1 MTSFNLSEL
10 AQPFTS
16 QLNPSTPLVEDIAIE
31 WARAFGLLRTD
42 AHCAYVR
49 NARVTHLMGWAYPHA
64 GHDALLLISCW
75 NIWLLLWEDQCGKP
89 PLDTGPDQLGATHA
103 RFLGVLSGTAAAS
116 VNPFEQSLADLASRL
131 RHAQPAGWYQTFIH
145 TTARMF
151 ESWEWEAQNRADA
164 AWPSIEAYLSQR
176 IHTVALLPYLVLS
189 DVAWNYPITDA
200 VERTPDLAVL
210 GSIAARIIAF
220 ANDILGVHKE
230 DHEQDMHNLVRLLE
244 YHHGMSRAQAYAAA
258 IQKHNQQLEIFATQ
272 MARLAV
278 PTSQQHASRRYIDT
292 LQSWI
297 AAANQWTDVS
307 CRYAQAQEV
316 NV

>member
-10 AQPFTS
+10 AQPFTT
-16 QLNPSTPLVEDIAIE
+16 QLNPSTLRVEDMAIE

-49 NARVTHLMGWAYPHA
+49 NARVTHLMGWAYPYA
-64 GHDALLLISCW
+64 EHDALLLISCW

-89 PLDTGPDQLGATHA
+89 PLDAGPDPLGAIHA
-103 RFLGVLSGTAAAS
+103 RFLGVLSGTVAAS
-116 VNPFEQSLADLASRL
+116 SNPFELSLADLASRL
-131 RHAQPAGWYQTFIH
+131 RHTQSADWHRPFIQ
-145 TTARMF
+145 TTAKMF

-176 IHTVALLPYLVLS
+176 IHTVALHPYLILS
-189 DVAWNYPITDA
+189 DVAWNYPITNV
-200 VERTPDLAVL
+200 VEHTPDLAVL

-244 YHHGMSRAQAYAAA
+244 YHHGMSRTQACAAA
-258 IQKHNQQLEIFATQ
+258 IQEHNQQLEVFATQ

-278 PTSQQHASRRYIDT
+278 PAAHRHASMCYIDT

-307 CRYAQAQEV
+307 CRYTRMQEV
-316 NV
+316 NA